1 MEKNPYRL
9 KKEIE
14 PVLYD
19 LVFEPD
25 LEKFSFKA
33 SEVLEF
39 HVLRPVSK
47 LVLHATDLKI
57 LSAEVSHPKNLKK
70 KLKALKISYD
80 PKFETVSFGLGQRLK
95 PGKSYRLAL
104 RFEGV
109 LNDQMHGFYRTSY
122 TVRGEKRWGAATQF
136 EATDARRAFV
146 CVDEPEAK
154 ARFAA
159 TLIVP
164 EHLEALSNMPVVKE
178 TKDRSSKKKTLRYRT
193 TPVMS
198 SYLLCF
204 VVADLEFVES
214 TQKNGVPIRVWTTP
228 GKKEQGRFALEAAR
242 HALDYFADWFGI
254 PYALPKLDMVALP
267 DFASGAMENWGLV
280 TYRETALLVDEKNS
294 SASAKQRV
302 AEVIDHELAH
312 QWFGNLVTMEWWTD
326 LWLNEGFASYM
337 GPKAVNDKFPEWNL
351 WSQYVATEY
360 LTALHDDALISSH
373 PIEIPV
379 KNPHEI
385 REIFDHIT
393 YNKGSAVNRM
403 LEHYLGEEK
412 FRAGLRTY
420 LKRYKYRNA
429 KTVDLWKALEEVSK
443 QPVRKIM
450 ASFTKQEGYPL
461 ISAGLGKDGRLT
473 LSQKRFTFD
482 GSPDRKK
489 MSWRVPVTY
498 ALAASSKMGTFLLG
512 PSPAAVPVS
521 LVAKD
526 WLKVNPGQTGF
537 YRVRYS
543 ADLLSRLTR
552 AVGDKNLSATDSL
565 GILDDAFS
573 LARSGDVSTSS
584 VLKMLPSYRAWK
596 DYNVWLT
603 VSGILG
609 SIENLIEDDAA
620 KERFYRYARWL
631 LGPVWDDRGWTSQ
644 GTDSHSDTLLRSL
657 VIGRLG
663 HLGDQGVV
671 EEAKARFKGFLSGK
685 ELSPNLRGVVFGIA
699 AEHGGPRE
707 WGSLKKLYKG
717 TGLQEEKVRVLRAL
731 TRFRDLATVK
741 EVLRFSLSGQVRAQD
756 AYVILAGFGSNA
768 KARELSWKFI
778 KSHWKKIAAMY
789 RSGSVG
795 LLGHILE
802 GSTAAFS
809 EAGELKDVEAF
820 FRGHPV
826 PGTERTRRQALE
838 LIRANIA
845 WKKRDQRA
853 LRECLLDGNLVQ

>member
-25 LEKFSFKA
+25 LEKFVFRA

-39 HVLRPVSK
+39 HVLAPVSK
-47 LVLHATDLKI
+47 LVLHAVDLKV
-57 LSAEVSHPKNLKK
+57 LSAEISHPKHTQG
-70 KLKALKISYD
+70 KLKTRKISYD
-80 PKFETVSFGLGQRLK
+80 PKFETVIFDFGKRLK
-95 PGKSYRLAL
+95 PGKSYRLSL
-104 RFEGV
+104 RFDGV

-122 TVRGEKRWGAATQF
+122 TLRGKKCWGAATQF

-154 ARFAA
+154 ARFRA
-159 TLIVP
+159 TMTIP
-164 EHLEALSNMPVVKE
+164 EGLTALSNMPVTKE
-178 TKDRSSKKKTLRYRT
+178 TRDRAAKKKTLHYGI

-214 TQKNGVPIRVWTTP
+214 RGKGGIPIRVWTTP

-242 HALDYFADWFGI
+242 HALTYFADWFAI

-280 TYRETALLVDEKNS
+280 TYRETALLVDDKNS

-337 GPKAVNDKFPEWNL
+337 GPKAVHDKFPEWDL
-351 WSQYVATEY
+351 WNQYVATEY
-360 LTALHDDALISSH
+360 FTALHDDALFSSH

-403 LEHYLGEEK
+403 LEHYLGEDK
-412 FRAGLRTY
+412 FRAGLRKY
-420 LKRYKYRNA
+420 LKRYEYRNA

-461 ISAGLGKDGRLT
+461 ISADLVDGNRLV
-473 LSQKRFTFD
+473 LSQKRFTFN

-489 MSWRVPVTY
+489 MAWYVPITY
-498 ALAASSKMGTFLLG
+498 TSASFDRAGVFLLG
-512 PSPAAVPVS
+512 SSSAAVPVS
-521 LVAKD
+521 VRAD
-526 WLKVNPGQTGF
+526 AWLKVNPGQTGF

-543 ADLLSRLTR
+543 EDLLSRLTR
-552 AVGDKNLSATDSL
+552 AVEEKKLPATDSL
-565 GILDDAFS
+565 GILNDAFS
-573 LARSGDVSTSS
+573 LARSGDLSTSS
-584 VLKMLPSYRAWK
+584 VLRMLPSYREWG

-609 SIENLIEDDAA
+609 SVENLIEDDTL
-620 KERFYRYARWL
+620 KELFFRFALEL
-631 LGPVWDDRGWTSQ
+631 LNPVWGLCGWEPRE
-644 GTDSHSDTLLRSL
+644 TDSHSKLLLRSL

-663 HLGDQGVV
+663 HFRDLKVIQ
-671 EEAKARFKGFLSGK
+671 EAQARFTRFVSGK
-685 ELSPNLRGVVFGIA
+685 ELSPNLRGAVLGIG
-699 AEHGGPRE
+699 AEHGGSRE
-707 WGSLKKLYKG
+707 WRSLKKLYQS
-717 TGLQEEKVRVLRAL
+717 TSLQEEKVRVLRAL
-731 TRFRDLATVK
+731 TRFQDPGIVREILG
-741 EVLRFSLSGQVRAQD
+741 FSLSDQVRAQD

-768 KARELSWKFI
+768 KARTAAWKFI
-778 KSHWKKIAAMY
+778 KSKWKKITQMY

-802 GSTAAFS
+802 GSTAAFT
-809 EAGELKDVEAF
+809 EVNELKDVADF
-820 FRGHPV
+820 FRRHPV
-826 PGTERTRRQALE
+826 PGTERTRLQTLE

-845 WKKRDQRA
+845 WKKRDR
-853 LRECLLDGNLVQ
+853 LDLQKCILGDSLV